1 MLGVIVGL
9 LGVGMLLYL
18 IPGQG
23 TDSVSAADVVATV
36 DNQSITVTDIRSQL
50 GRIERTGAIPAA
62 LEPLYAQQVLN
73 ELVFQKELAIEAK
86 QLGITVT
93 DQERA
98 DRIRQLV
105 PTAFVGGT
113 FVGNDQYAAQVEAA
127 SGMGVPE
134 FEDLVGQGLLEEK
147 FRELVTDGMSVS
159 PAEVRTGIPATQRQ
173 DQAQLRSR
181 QARRF
186 AVQNRSERHRSF
198 CIFREE

>member
-36 DNQSITVTDIRSQL
+36 DNQSITITDIRAQL

-98 DRIRQLV
+98 DRIRQLG
-105 PTAFVGGT
+105 PTAFVGGNL
-113 FVGNDQYAAQVEAA
+113 VDNDQYPTTVEAA
-127 SGMGVPE
+127 SRIGGHAFDDHVEQGMIK
-134 FEDLVGQGLLEEK
+134 EK
-147 FRELVTDGMSVS
+147 
-159 PAEVRTGIPATQRQ
+159 
-173 DQAQLRSR
+173 
-181 QARRF
+181 
-186 AVQNRSERHRSF
+186 
-198 CIFREE
+198 